1 MNQQQFQAIISQLQR
16 THNPKQLL
24 QQLSVNKPVMKDL
37 FSLAEKGD
45 LNSLEQ
51 FARDEFKAQGRD
63 FDKEF
68 SEFMNNFKGIN

>member
-1 MNQQQFQAIISQLQR
+1 MQALVAQLRQ

-24 QQLSVNKPVMKDL
+24 QQLTVTNPTMGKL

-45 LNSLEQ
+45 VNSLEK

-68 SEFMNNFKGIN
+68 SAFMNNFKGIN

>member
-1 MNQQQFQAIISQLQR
+1 MNQQQMQVIITRLQQ
-16 THNPKQLL
+16 THNPKRLL
-24 QQLSVNKPVMKDL
+24 QQLSVNNPIMRDL

-45 LNSLEQ
+45 VNSLEQ

>member
-1 MNQQQFQAIISQLQR
+1 MNQQQFQAIISQLQQTR
-16 THNPKQLL
+16 NPKQLL
-24 QQLSVNKPVMKDL
+24 QQLSVNNPVMRDL

-45 LNSLEQ
+45 VNSLEQ

>member
-24 QQLSVNKPVMKDL
+24 QQLSVNNPVMKDL

-68 SEFMNNFKGIN
+68 SEFINNFKGIN